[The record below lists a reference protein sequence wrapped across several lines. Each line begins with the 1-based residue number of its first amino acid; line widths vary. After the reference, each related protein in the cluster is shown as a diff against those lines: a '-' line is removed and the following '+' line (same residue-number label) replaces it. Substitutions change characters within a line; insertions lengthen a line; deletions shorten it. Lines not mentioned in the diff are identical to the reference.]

1 MITPPIPANEKE
13 RLAAIARLG
22 ILDTPS
28 EERFNAITTEASRR
42 LHAPISTVSILDKD
56 REWFKS
62 CVGLDQTQ
70 GPREA
75 SFCGHSLLAQDIFIV
90 EDTLLD
96 ERFADNPYVVG
107 EPHLRFYA
115 GVSLQDQKS
124 GLPIGVLCVKDVRPR
139 KLSSGEIAALIELA
153 GKAEKEINTKHENK
167 GSK

>member
-1 MITPPIPANEKE
+1 MITPPIPTNEKE
-13 RLAAIARLG
+13 RLAAVHSLEV
-22 ILDTPS
+22 LDTPS

-42 LHAPISTVSILDKD
+42 LHVPISTVSILDKN

-62 CVGLDQTQ
+62 CVGLDQTE

-96 ERFADNPYVVG
+96 ERFADNPYVIG
-107 EPHLRFYA
+107 APHLRFYA
-115 GVSLQDQKS
+115 GVSLHDQKT
-124 GLPIGVLCVKDVRPR
+124 GLPVGVLCVKDVRPR

-153 GKAEKEINTKHENK
+153 GRTEKELA
-167 GSK
+167 SKK